1 MDSGISE
8 NKIKDLKKSLI
19 YKKIFNL
26 RYVTITATILLF
38 IIFYGIGSGLY
49 TGFFSLRTFLSL
61 FSDNAYL
68 GISAIGM
75 TLVIISGGI
84 DLSVGAVAALT
95 TMIIAYGTEILGL
108 PAPLCF
114 VVALSFGSLLGFLM
128 GVMIHHFD
136 VPPFIA
142 TLAGMFLARGL
153 CFVISIQSIT
163 INNEFFR
170 SLASWKIKL
179 LGGITYI
186 NLGMII
192 LFIVLVFG
200 IWLMK
205 YTKFGRGVYAVGGN
219 ETSAKLMGLKVG
231 KIKVAIYTINGFCS
245 ALAGITFALYMSS
258 GYPRHL
264 LGMELDAIA
273 AVVIGGTLLTGG
285 YGFIIGTLFGV
296 LIQGLIQTFINF
308 NGNLSSWWTKIFI
321 GFLLLVFIGL
331 QRIVV
336 ILTHKKKV
344 SG

>member
-1 MDSGISE
+1 MEKIS
-8 NKIKDLKKSLI
+8 LKQL
-19 YKKIFNL
+19 FNL
-26 RYVTITATILLF
+26 RYVTITATMVLF
-38 IIFYGIGSGLY
+38 LVFYGMGSIMY
-49 TGFFSLRTFLSL
+49 NGFFSLRTFFSL

-108 PAPLCF
+108 PVFVCF
-114 VVALSFGSLLGFLM
+114 AIALSFGSLLGFFM
-128 GVMIHHFD
+128 GVMIHHFN

-163 INNEFFR
+163 INDALFR
-170 SLASWKIKL
+170 SMAGWKIKL
-179 LGGITYI
+179 NFATTYI
-186 NLGMII
+186 NLGMVI
-192 LFIVLVFG
+192 LGVAILIGVWV
-200 IWLMK
+200 MK
-205 YTKFGRGVYAVGGN
+205 YTKFGRGVYALGGN

-231 KIKVAIYTINGFCS
+231 KIKIAIYTINGCCS
-245 ALAGITFALYMSS
+245 ALAGIVFALYMSS

-285 YGFIIGTLFGV
+285 YGYIIGTLFGV

-308 NGNLSSWWTKIFI
+308 NGTLSSWWTKIFI
-321 GFLLLVFIGL
+321 GVLLLLFIGL

-336 ILTHKKKV
+336 LISHKRRLH
-344 SG
+344 S